1 MGNQIGYRSDID
13 GLRAIAVIS
22 VLIFHINEKW
32 LPGGFV
38 GVDIF
43 FVISGFLI
51 TSQII
56 KQASTNNFTYADFYL
71 RRVRRIA
78 PALLTVLVATTIAAF
93 ALLKPEKISAFANS
107 LALQSLALQNFVF
120 LAEGDYF
127 LGGASKPLLHT
138 WSLAVEE
145 QFYLF
150 WPILIILFTR
160 KLGKH
165 AFAAVCALIAASFLL
180 NILLINISPK
190 SSFFLLPTRGWEMAI
205 GGAAALQIENPYVKI
220 IYKSKIGRHLSMAG
234 TVMLIASLFFIS
246 QKMAFPGWVA
256 IIPVAAT
263 ALVLLGGS
271 NGQGATYA
279 LLSLRPLTLIGLI
292 SYSLYLWHW
301 PILVYAHE
309 IKLDLTKFS
318 QLAPLIGL
326 MLAAS
331 YVSYALIEKPARQ
344 RKILKTPKQ
353 LLTAV
358 GCCFLLLT
366 AIGIHIR
373 ETNGAAYRYSEN
385 SRPYLT
391 ASFESQSNRCGIAFR
406 ALNPRAEV
414 CPLQKGANG
423 RKVLLWGNSHADM
436 WSKMLTELAADKK
449 ASLYLNAKNCRPTR
463 DSAFCNHAVQQSIIE
478 AIKRDG
484 YTDVVLAATWHDSY
498 DIPNEVFEEEMI
510 SLVKQLPSDGLK
522 IWFVID
528 PPKSNN
534 FDPSVAY
541 AKNPTTP
548 SPGTL
553 PMDDFESSMR
563 SKAIELSSK
572 LSALNSNV
580 HVIDPTEAYC
590 TEGTCRSG
598 SNSEVWW
605 RDANHLTN
613 TGARRAKPFFERI
626 FE

>member
-1 MGNQIGYRSDID
+1 MGNHIAYRSDID

-78 PALLTVLVATTIAAF
+78 PALLTVLVATTIGAF
-93 ALLKPEKISAFANS
+93 VLLKPEKISAFANS

-160 KLGKH
+160 KMGKH
-165 AFAAVCALIAASFLL
+165 AFAAVCTLIAASFLL

-205 GGAAALQIENPYVKI
+205 GGAAALQIEKPYI
-220 IYKSKIGRHLSMAG
+220 QSIYNSKIGRHLSTTGAA
-234 TVMLIASLFFIS
+234 TLIASLFLIS
-246 QKMAFPGWVA
+246 PKMAFPGWVA
-256 IIPVAAT
+256 VIPVVAT
-263 ALVLLGGS
+263 ALVLLGGAR
-271 NGQGATYA
+271 GQGATFA

-292 SYSLYLWHW
+292 SYALYLWHW

-309 IKLDLTKFS
+309 INLDLTKAS
-318 QLAPLIGL
+318 QLIPLIGL
-326 MLAAS
+326 MFAAS
-331 YVSYALIEKPARQ
+331 YASYIFIEKPARQ
-344 RKILKTPKQ
+344 RKILKTPRQ
-353 LLTAV
+353 LLTVV

-366 AIGIHIR
+366 AIGVHIR
-373 ETNGAAYRYSEN
+373 ETNGAAYRYTEQ

-391 ASFESQSNRCGIAFR
+391 AGFESQSNRCGIAFR
-406 ALNPRAEV
+406 ALNPRAEI
-414 CPLQKGANG
+414 CTLQKSANG
-423 RKVLLWGNSHADM
+423 KKVLLWGNSHADM
-436 WSKMLTELAADKK
+436 WSKMLSELAADKES
-449 ASLYLNAKNCRPTR
+449 SLSLNAKNCRPTR
-463 DSAFCNHAVQQSIIE
+463 DSAFCNHAVQQKIIE
-478 AIKRDG
+478 TIKRDG
-484 YTDVVLAATWHDSY
+484 YTDVVLAATWHGSY
-498 DIPNEVFEEEMI
+498 DIPNDVFEEEMK
-510 SLVKQLPSDGLK
+510 SLIKQFPSEDLK

-528 PPKSNN
+528 PPQSNN

-541 AKNPTTP
+541 SKNPITP

-553 PMDDFESSMR
+553 PVDEFESSMR
-563 SKAIELSSK
+563 AKAIELGKK

-580 HVIDPTEAYC
+580 HLIDPTEAYC
-590 TEGTCRSG
+590 TEDTCRSG
-598 SNSEVWW
+598 STSEVWW

-613 TGARRAKPFFERI
+613 AGARRAKPFFERI